1 MVNTDV
7 LNTFQ
12 APGNYS
18 LEITSSSY
26 KVHLVGILLAIIG
39 NFLIS
44 IALNIQKCTH
54 IRLSSKPIVKPYY
67 KSKLWWCGLL
77 LMGIGEL
84 GNFAAYGFAPATLVA
99 PLGCVCVIGIG
110 YIHFEIR
117 ISASSTLFCE
127 QIESMC
133 PAPPS
138 NYNTEA
144 ASGSTQFVSKTIHSL
159 AVFWKGV
166 MSRIPQ
172 ELLLIIQANDQDE
185 YVEIKISMFADGTQ
199 IGCTTNNEQCNQVQR
214 DLDLLDDLASKWQ
227 MQVVVEARMHAAIL
241 CQERLTCDITG
252 VTLTILGTYILVT
265 FAPKIPQ
272 EITALKVHTY
282 CVSWQFLIYVI
293 IEIIIFCILL
303 YLYAKKSVKNIVL
316 LLTLVALLASLTVIS
331 VKAVSGMI
339 NLSAKGKMQL
349 QHPIF
354 YVMLVIMIAT
364 CCFQVKFL
372 NQAMQLYNATEVVP
386 INFVFFTASAIIAGV
401 IFYQEFYG
409 AALLNIF
416 MFLFGCMLSFLGVFL
431 ITRNKGLK
439 KTEMTY
445 IDFSQVPGQQLMNK
459 VQPESN
465 IISYGTL
472 HNEDNS
478 DASQSKDLKD
488 NQKPS

>member
-99 PLGCVCVIGIG
+99 PLGCVCVIGSAVISVV
-110 YIHFEIR
+110 FLKEIMQ
-117 ISASSTLFCE
+117 SSDVL
-127 QIESMC
+127 
-133 PAPPS
+133 
-138 NYNTEA
+138 
-144 ASGSTQFVSKTIHSL
+144 
-159 AVFWKGV
+159 
-166 MSRIPQ
+166 
-172 ELLLIIQANDQDE
+172 
-185 YVEIKISMFADGTQ
+185 
-199 IGCTTNNEQCNQVQR
+199 
-214 DLDLLDDLASKWQ
+214 
-227 MQVVVEARMHAAIL
+227 
-241 CQERLTCDITG
+241 G